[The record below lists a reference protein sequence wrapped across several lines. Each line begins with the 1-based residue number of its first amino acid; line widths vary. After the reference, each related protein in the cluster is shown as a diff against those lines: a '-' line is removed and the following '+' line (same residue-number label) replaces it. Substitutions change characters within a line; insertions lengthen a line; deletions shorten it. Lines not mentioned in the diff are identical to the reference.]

1 MTDFFSTPPEEM
13 GKLEKFLSQP
23 FILRAYPPSC
33 DCDQPTRLILRLS
46 RKRICFSIDKRIQ
59 DMLNFS
65 RMDDGLRNKMR
76 LTIFSRLMIGYFTMF
91 VLVMIV
97 GVYAILML
105 HQLNAG
111 THHILTVDNRIIDY
125 EEKLTDS
132 ILSQMRYEKKYVITK
147 DAVLYDQFL
156 SAKED
161 FNKLLS
167 EALLIA
173 DTPEKETSL
182 NKVKAYHTR
191 FQSSIER
198 QVEEVVG
205 HQSPSRRGSGLE
217 IERAADGILE
227 ELKKLEILSRHDVQD
242 RMSGLK
248 EAGATASQFAII
260 MSIIALVLVIG
271 ISFLITRS
279 ITKPLTML
287 RDRTKEIS
295 KGIFDGDLNH
305 PAPPEVADLMVAF
318 NSMCAKLKTV
328 DKMKSD
334 FFSSMSHELRTPLTS
349 IKEGISLL
357 QDGVGGAVTE
367 KQKRLLTILS
377 EESKRLIDLVNSLLD
392 LSKMEAGMMT
402 YAFEQGSI
410 VPLIGRATTE
420 ITPLIE
426 AKKIVLQK
434 KVDEKLPVI
443 RMDREKILQALRNL
457 IGNAV
462 KFTPERGEVTISAR
476 VVNREVEVAVSD
488 TGPGIAKEDLTTIF
502 EKFHQASPTNPD
514 RIKGTGLGLAI
525 VRHIITAH
533 GGKVWAESEPGHGS
547 SFFFVL
553 PA

>member
-1 MTDFFSTPPEEM
+1 
-13 GKLEKFLSQP
+13 
-23 FILRAYPPSC
+23 
-33 DCDQPTRLILRLS
+33 
-46 RKRICFSIDKRIQ
+46 
-59 DMLNFS
+59 MLNFS
-65 RMDDGLRNKMR
+65 RMDESSKNEMR
-76 LTIFSRLMIGYFTMF
+76 LTIFSRLMIGYLTMF
-91 VLVMIV
+91 ILVMIV

-105 HQLNAG
+105 HRLNAG

-147 DAVLYDQFL
+147 DAVLYDQFF

-173 DTPEKETSL
+173 DTPEKRASL

-198 QVEEVVG
+198 QIEEVRG
-205 HQSPSRRGSGLE
+205 NQSHSKRGGGQE
-217 IERAADGILE
+217 VERAADGILE

-248 EAGATASQFAII
+248 EAGASASQFAMI
-260 MSIIALVLVIG
+260 MSGIALVLVTG

-279 ITKPLTML
+279 ITKPLTIL

-295 KGIFDGDLNH
+295 KGVFDGDLNH
-305 PAPPEVADLMVAF
+305 PAPPEVSDLMAAF

-357 QDGVGGAVTE
+357 QDGVGGTVTE

-402 YAFEQGSI
+402 YSFEQGSI

-426 AKKIVLQK
+426 AKKIALQK
-434 KVDEKLPVI
+434 KIDERLPVI
-443 RMDREKILQALRNL
+443 RMDREKILQVLRNL

-462 KFTPERGEVTISAR
+462 KFTPERGEVTVSAR
-476 VVNREVEVAVSD
+476 VLNQEEVEVVVSD
-488 TGPGIAKEDLTTIF
+488 TGPGIGREHLTTIF

-514 RIKGTGLGLAI
+514 RTKGTGLGLAI
-525 VRHIITAH
+525 VRHVITAH
-533 GGKVWAESEPGHGS
+533 GGRVWAESEPGHGS

>member
-1 MTDFFSTPPEEM
+1 
-13 GKLEKFLSQP
+13 
-23 FILRAYPPSC
+23 
-33 DCDQPTRLILRLS
+33 
-46 RKRICFSIDKRIQ
+46 
-59 DMLNFS
+59 
-65 RMDDGLRNKMR
+65 MR
-76 LTIFSRLMIGYFTMF
+76 LTIFSRLMVGYLTMF
-91 VLVMIV
+91 ILVMIV
-97 GVYAILML
+97 GVYAILIL
-105 HQLNAG
+105 QRLNVG
-111 THHILTVDNRIIDY
+111 THHILTVDNRIMDY

-132 ILSQMRYEKKYVITK
+132 ILSQMRYERKYVITK
-147 DAVLYDQFL
+147 DAVLYDQFV

-173 DTPEKETSL
+173 DTPEKRASL
-182 NKVKAYHTR
+182 NKVKAYHTH

-198 QVEEVVG
+198 QIEEV
-205 HQSPSRRGSGLE
+205 HQSRSKRGGGQE

-227 ELKKLEILSRHDVQD
+227 ELKKLEILSRHDVQN

-248 EAGATASQFAII
+248 EAGASASQFA
-260 MSIIALVLVIG
+260 MSISVIALVLVTG

-279 ITKPLTML
+279 ITKPLTIL

-295 KGIFDGDLNH
+295 KGVFDGDLNH
-305 PAPPEVADLMVAF
+305 PAPPEVSDLMAAF

-357 QDGVGGAVTE
+357 QDGVGGTVTE

-426 AKKIVLQK
+426 ATKIALQK
-434 KVDEKLPVI
+434 KIDERLPVI
-443 RMDREKILQALRNL
+443 RMDQEKILQVLRNL

-462 KFTPERGEVTISAR
+462 KFTPERGGVTVSAR
-476 VVNREVEVAVSD
+476 VVNQEVEVVVSD
-488 TGPGIAKEDLTTIF
+488 TGPGIAQEHLTTIF

-514 RIKGTGLGLAI
+514 RTKGTGLGLAI
-525 VRHIITAH
+525 VRHVITAH
-533 GGKVWAESEPGHGS
+533 GGRVWAESEPGHGS